1 MFSRILIANRGEIA
15 LRIIRAC
22 HELGV
27 EAVAVYSEADKGAPY
42 LDFADEAICIGPA
55 NSDESYLN
63 IPHIISAAEITDSEA
78 IHPGYGFLAE
88 NINFSRICRDCGI
101 TFIGPTPEA
110 MQLLG
115 DKVQARWLAQK
126 AEVPTVPGFVGIV
139 EDENEALNLA
149 NRIGYPVKITAVGG
163 SGGGG
168 TRVVAD
174 DVTFHMEFGAAKAEA
189 KASFGNNSVYL
200 EKYVEEF
207 VSKDDL
213 LNPASKIGYPV
224 MLKAACGGGGRGMR
238 VVCNEIGFQSAL
250 EAAQAEAKAAFGNG
264 SVYLEKLILEPRH
277 VEVQVI
283 ADHFGNALH
292 FYERDCTIQ
301 RRHQKMIEESP
312 CPVLEERERE
322 ELCNAALRIVKQA
335 KYVNAATIE
344 FLLDKDKK
352 FYFIEANTRIQVEHP
367 VTEMVT
373 GHDLIKWQIRVAA
386 GEPIELSQ
394 RKVKHN
400 GVAIECRINAE
411 DPANN
416 FAPCPGIITRYIPPG
431 GPGVRLDTHVCQG
444 WNVSASYDSMI
455 AKLIV
460 IQRTRAE
467 AIATMK
473 RALGEFVI
481 EPIKTTIPA
490 CLSIVSHNLF
500 AKNKIDTD
508 FVERNF

>member
-27 EAVAVYSEADKGAPY
+27 EAVAVYSEADKDAPY
-42 LDFADEAICIGPA
+42 LQLADEAICIGPA
-55 NSDESYLN
+55 DSAESYLN
-63 IPHIISAAEITDSEA
+63 IPHIISAAEIADAEA

-88 NINFSRICRDCGI
+88 NINFAQICQDCGI
-101 TFIGPTPEA
+101 IFIGPSVEA
-110 MQLLG
+110 MRLLG
-115 DKVQARWLAQK
+115 DKAQARQVARE
-126 AEVPTVPGFVGIV
+126 AEVQVVPGSDGTV
-139 EDENEALNLA
+139 ENESEALKLA
-149 NRIGYPVKITAVGG
+149 
-163 SGGGG
+163 
-168 TRVVAD
+168 D
-174 DVTFHMEFGAAKAEA
+174 
-189 KASFGNNSVYL
+189 
-200 EKYVEEF
+200 
-207 VSKDDL
+207 
-213 LNPASKIGYPV
+213 KIGYPV
-224 MLKAACGGGGRGMR
+224 MIKAAAGGGGRGMR
-238 VVCNEIGFQSAL
+238 VAHNDISFSSAFT
-250 EAAQAEAKAAFGNG
+250 AARAEAEAAFGNG

-283 ADHFGNALH
+283 ADNAGNALH

-312 CPVLEERERE
+312 CPVLDERDRE
-322 ELCNAALRIVKQA
+322 QLCDAALRIIKQA
-335 KYVNAATIE
+335 KYVNAATVE
-344 FLLDKDKK
+344 FVLDADKN
-352 FYFIEANTRIQVEHP
+352 FYFIEVNKRIQVEHP

-373 GHDLIKWQIRVAA
+373 GHDLIKWQLKIAA
-386 GEPIELSQ
+386 GQPIELSQ
-394 RKVKHN
+394 RKIKHT

-416 FAPCPGIITRYIPPG
+416 FVSSPGTITRYIPPG

-444 WNVSASYDSMI
+444 WTVSTSYDSMI

-460 IQRTRAE
+460 HQRTRTE

-473 RALGEFVI
+473 RALREFVI

-490 CLSIVSHNLF
+490 CLNIISHNLF
-500 AKNKIDTD
+500 AKNKIDTS